1 MLNASLGTVG
11 VWLAFVASVV
21 GAIVLVVGLVRQRGG
36 APTLAQ
42 GLARA
47 SANDIRLNGA
57 PISALGRG
65 DGRIFAPVMVLGGLL
80 ATGAMERALV
90 THDFNIVF
98 VAENNS
104 KVTPLLYSITGLWSA
119 LAGSILLWGL
129 VLTIFA
135 TIFVWRYRQVAS
147 DAVIRWATLVLYI
160 VTAFFF
166 GMMLGPANPFVTTRN
181 VLSGLGPN
189 SLLQDNPLV
198 AIHPPLL
205 YTGFVGFTIPFAFAI
220 GMLATGRIS
229 DRWQIECR
237 RWTLVAFTF
246 LSVGIVLGAWWS
258 YQVLGWG
265 GFWGWDPVENAA
277 LLPWLC
283 GTAYLHSV
291 LVQERRGL
299 MRVWNLSLSVATFAL
314 TILGTFLTRSGVIQ
328 SVHAFSESSIGPIL
342 IGFFFAVVIV
352 GFGLIAWRGDRL
364 RSPGG
369 IDAPLGREGAFL
381 LNNLLFVG
389 FAFVVLLGTLY
400 PILYQAVTQ
409 QQVNVAAPFFNT
421 VAVPVGLALLFLM
434 AVAPALSWRK
444 INAAMLWQRL
454 AIPVWAGVLTVVLC
468 VAFGLRGFSPLI
480 GFGLGA
486 FAASTAARALVLSVR
501 ATRNRH
507 VGWWRGLIG
516 RTNGG
521 MVVHL
526 GVIVM
531 AVGIIAATTYRQQT
545 ELALHRGDAVTFNG
559 HRFQF
564 EGLRTVNSPSK
575 QSHEALV
582 KVDGGVFTPATT
594 SFGNSRNSVGTP
606 AIDSGAFG
614 DVYLTFDQVGGLG
627 DTSGSSP
634 IPNLPAGSVA
644 IGVVVEPLLAWLWAG
659 GLLVGLGGL
668 LALVPGSRRRATDP
682 VSAPSDLVTRS
693 ASRHEDGAN
702 AHSSGSNGGRA
713 GGDGRGT
720 GNAETEALPDVPAEL
735 EPAGNAAGHDGVPV
749 ESGAPS
755 T

>member
-1 MLNASLGTVG
+1 MLNAALGTAG
-11 VWLAFVASVV
+11 VWLAFVASIV
-21 GAIVLVVGLVRQRGG
+21 GALIIAGGLFRARRGL
-36 APTLAQ
+36 ATAQ
-42 GLARA
+42 GLLVDRYAGLR
-47 SANDIRLNGA
+47 
-57 PISALGRG
+57 
-65 DGRIFAPVMVLGGLL
+65 DGRALAPVMLAGGVL
-80 ATGAMERALV
+80 ATVAMEHALV
-90 THDFNIVF
+90 THDFSLVF

-104 KVTPLLYSITGLWSA
+104 TATPLLYSLTGMWSA

-135 TIFVWRYRQVAS
+135 TIFVWRYRRVAA
-147 DAVIRWATLVLYI
+147 DPVIRWATLVLYV

-166 GMMLGPANPFVTTRN
+166 GMMLSPANPFVTTN
-181 VLSGLGPN
+181 DALSGLGPN

-205 YTGFVGFTIPFAFAI
+205 YIGFVGFTIPFAFAI
-220 GMLATGRIS
+220 GMLATGRIG

-237 RWTLVAFTF
+237 RWTLVSFTF

-314 TILGTFLTRSGVIQ
+314 TILGTFLTRSGVIN
-328 SVHAFSESSIGPIL
+328 SVHAFSESSLGPIL
-342 IGFFFAVVIV
+342 IGFFFLVVIV

-400 PILYQAVTQ
+400 PILYEAVTQ

-444 INAAMLWQRL
+444 INAPMLWQRL
-454 AIPVWAGVLTVVLC
+454 AIPVWVGVLTIVLC
-468 VAFGLRGFSPLI
+468 VAFGLRGLAPLV

-486 FAASTAARALVLSVR
+486 FAAATAARALVLSVR
-501 ATRNRH
+501 ATRSRH
-507 VGWWRGLIG
+507 VGWWRGLLG

-521 MVVHL
+521 MIVHL

-531 AVGIIAATTYRQQT
+531 AVGIIAATTYRHQT
-545 ELALHRGDAVTFNG
+545 ELPLHRGAPVTYNG
-559 HRFQF
+559 HRFEF
-564 EGLRTVNSPSK
+564 VGLRKVTTPAKTSD
-575 QSHEALV
+575 EALV
-582 KVDGGVFTPATT
+582 KVDGALFTPATT
-594 SFGNSRNSVGTP
+594 NFGGALATVGTP

-627 DTSGSSP
+627 NTSGNSP
-634 IPNLPAGSVA
+634 VPNLPAGWVA

-659 GLLVGLGGL
+659 GLLVGVGGV

-682 VSAPSDLVTRS
+682 VSAPSTMATGARPP
-693 ASRHEDGAN
+693 DGPG
-702 AHSSGSNGGRA
+702 SGSGAPASDRA
-713 GGDGRGT
+713 
-720 GNAETEALPDVPAEL
+720 P
-735 EPAGNAAGHDGVPV
+735 EPASIAPGAPVPGGVPV

-755 T
+755 A